1 MGEQNVNASRF
12 IMAYN
17 RLDQG
22 LREIYS
28 IKRTLT
34 FSDMIR
40 KVANVNTVV
49 SKFEEDLIDYARLR
63 NAIVHKSGDE
73 LIAEPNL
80 EVVEKLEKIARI
92 INTPPRVIEC
102 LRPRKVYTVTGDTT
116 LKEVV
121 LQMAKSGYSVVPVY
135 ISGTL
140 VGVINRKMIVDGIGK
155 FVEQCRDI
163 DDSINEPVSK
173 CLDIFN
179 ETSHYEVASTNLTI
193 ENMMYMFQ
201 QNRKLSSVVL
211 TENGNYTEPAKAV
224 IVSADI
230 IDLNTILDN
239 Y

>member
-1 MGEQNVNASRF
+1 
-12 IMAYN
+12 
-17 RLDQG
+17 
-22 LREIYS
+22 
-28 IKRTLT
+28 
-34 FSDMIR
+34 
-40 KVANVNTVV
+40 
-49 SKFEEDLIDYARLR
+49 
-63 NAIVHKSGDE
+63 
-73 LIAEPNL
+73 
-80 EVVEKLEKIARI
+80 
-92 INTPPRVIEC
+92 
-102 LRPRKVYTVTGDTT
+102 
-116 LKEVV
+116 
-121 LQMAKSGYSVVPVY
+121 MAKSGYSVVPVY

-193 ENMMYMFQ
+193 ENLMYMFQ

-211 TENGNYTEPAKAV
+211 TDNGNYTEPAKAV

>member
-1 MGEQNVNASRF
+1 MVEKNVNAKRF
-12 IMAYN
+12 IAAYN

-73 LIAEPNL
+73 LIAEPNI

-102 LRPRKVYTVTGDTT
+102 LRPRKVYTVTGETT

-193 ENMMYMFQ
+193 ENLMYMFQ

-211 TENGNYTEPAKAV
+211 TDNGNYTEPAKAV

>member
-1 MGEQNVNASRF
+1 MEKNANAKRF
-12 IMAYN
+12 IAAYN

-22 LREIYS
+22 LRDIYS

-73 LIAEPNL
+73 LIAEPNV

-102 LRPRKVYTVTGDTT
+102 LRPRKVYSVDGDTT

-121 LQMAKSGYSVVPVY
+121 LQMERSGYSVVPVY

-140 VGVINRKMIVDGIGK
+140 VGVINRKMIVDGIGR
-155 FVEQCRDI
+155 FIEQCKDI
-163 DDSINEPVSK
+163 DESINQPVSK

-179 ETSHYEVASTNLTI
+179 ETNHYEVAPVSLTI
-193 ENMMYMFQ
+193 ENLMYMFQ
-201 QNRKLSSVVL
+201 QNRKLSSVIL
-211 TENGNYTEPAKAV
+211 TDNGNYSEPAKV
-224 IVSADI
+224 IIVSADL

>member
-1 MGEQNVNASRF
+1 MMERNVNAKRF
-12 IMAYN
+12 IAAYN

-73 LIAEPNL
+73 LIAEPNI

-140 VGVINRKMIVDGIGK
+140 VGVINRKMVVDGIGK

-179 ETSHYEVASTNLTI
+179 ETSHYEVASSNLTI
-193 ENMMYMFQ
+193 ENLMYMFQ

>member
-1 MGEQNVNASRF
+1 MVEKNVNAKRF
-12 IMAYN
+12 IAAYN

-102 LRPRKVYTVTGDTT
+102 LRPRKVYTVTGETT

-193 ENMMYMFQ
+193 ENLMYMFQ

-211 TENGNYTEPAKAV
+211 TDNGNYTEPAKAV

>member
-1 MGEQNVNASRF
+1 MVEKNVNAKRF
-12 IMAYN
+12 IAAYN

>member
-1 MGEQNVNASRF
+1 MVEKNVNAKRF
-12 IMAYN
+12 IAAYN

-102 LRPRKVYTVTGDTT
+102 LRPRKVYTVTGETT

-211 TENGNYTEPAKAV
+211 TEKWKLYRTSK
-224 IVSADI
+224 SS
-230 IDLNTILDN
+230 
-239 Y
+239 YCFC

>member
-1 MGEQNVNASRF
+1 MEEKNVNAKRF
-12 IMAYN
+12 IAAYN

-22 LREIYS
+22 LRDIYS

-34 FSDMIR
+34 FSDMVR

-49 SKFEEDLIDYARLR
+49 ARFEEDLIDYGRLR

-73 LIAEPNL
+73 LIAEPNI

-102 LRPRKVYTVTGDTT
+102 LRPRKVYSVDGETT

-121 LQMAKSGYSVVPVY
+121 LQMERSGYSVVPVY

-140 VGVINRKMIVDGIGK
+140 VGVINRKMIVDGIGR
-155 FVEQCRDI
+155 FVEQQKDI

-179 ETSHYEVASTNLTI
+179 ETNHYEVAPASLTI
-193 ENMMYMFQ
+193 ENLMYMFQ
-201 QNRKLSSVVL
+201 QNRKLSSVIL
-211 TENGNYTEPAKAV
+211 TENGNYTEPAKVV
-224 IVSADI
+224 IVSADL